1 MHLTG
6 FPVLGNHPGFMKRR
20 PLMVTSFRMKECS
33 EIAVYKALLV
43 ILGTKQGNTIVSCIV
58 GAVTTMGF

>member
-1 MHLTG
+1 
-6 FPVLGNHPGFMKRR
+6 MKRR